1 MKKILLSLVTLLT
14 TTSTINA
21 MPYQQAREQALFL
34 TDKMAYELNL
44 TEQQYEAAYEINLD
58 YLMDVNTVDDVYSAC
73 WRQRNADLQCVLLSW
88 QYTTFRAATYF
99 FRPLYWS
106 AGNWHFSIYA
116 HYPHR
121 DFYYFSRPACYVSY
135 RGGHSWRY
143 NGGTSWYIHH
153 AHNYRN
159 TGRPH
164 IGLRDNFHRNGHRDN
179 VAPHREAHR
188 QNDDSHRQHGQQR
201 PEIHRNNRPGTPV
214 YNNGNRTNYNNQ
226 NRNDRRNYTR
236 ESSTRTTVNTRDN
249 GSRGNYGDRR
259 GTTSGNRN
267 AFGTRNSDSNPSRNT
282 PSRSFSS
289 GNNNVSRGSGNTF
302 RGTTDQQQGS
312 SPSRIGRR

>member
-58 YLMDVNTVDDVYSAC
+58 YLMDVNTVNDVYSAC

-88 QYTTFRAATYF
+88 QYTTFCAATYF

-121 DFYYFSRPACYVSY
+121 DFYYFSRPVCYVSY
-135 RGGHSWRY
+135 RGAHSWRY
-143 NGGTSWYIHH
+143 NGGTSWYVHH

-159 TGRPH
+159 TDRPH
-164 IGLRDNFHRNGHRDN
+164 IGLRDNLHRNGHRSN
-179 VAPHREAHR
+179 VTPHRER
-188 QNDDSHRQHGQQR
+188 R
-201 PEIHRNNRPGTPV
+201 PSTTT
-214 YNNGNRTNYNNQ
+214 YSNGNRTNYNNQ
-226 NRNDRRNYTR
+226 RQNDRRNYTR

-249 GSRGNYGDRR
+249 GSRSNYGDRR
-259 GTTSGNRN
+259 VTPSGNRN
-267 AFGTRNSDSNPSRNT
+267 AFGTRNSGSNPSRNT
-282 PSRSFSS
+282 PSRSFSP
-289 GNNNVSRGSGNTF
+289 GNSNVSRGSGNTF
-302 RGTTDQQQGS
+302 RGTTGQQQGS

>member
-58 YLMDVNTVDDVYSAC
+58 YLMDVNTVNDVYSAC

-88 QYTTFRAATYF
+88 QYTTFCAATYF

-121 DFYYFSRPACYVSY
+121 DFYYFSRPVCYVSY
-135 RGGHSWRY
+135 RGAHSWRY
-143 NGGTSWYIHH
+143 NGGTSWYVHH
-153 AHNYRN
+153 THNYRN

-164 IGLRDNFHRNGHRDN
+164 IGLRDNLHRNRYRSN
-179 VAPHREAHR
+179 VTPHRE
-188 QNDDSHRQHGQQR
+188 SR
-201 PEIHRNNRPGTPV
+201 PSTPT
-214 YNNGNRTNYNNQ
+214 YSNGNRINYNNQ
-226 NRNDRRNYTR
+226 KQNDRRNYTR

-249 GSRGNYGDRR
+249 GSRSNYGDRR
-259 GTTSGNRN
+259 VTPSNNRN
-267 AFGTRNSDSNPSRNT
+267 AFGTRNSSSNPSRNT
-282 PSRSFSS
+282 PSRSFSP
-289 GNNNVSRGSGNTF
+289 GNSNVSRVSGNTF
-302 RGTTDQQQGS
+302 RGTTGQQQGS

>member
-58 YLMDVNTVDDVYSAC
+58 YLMDVNTVNDVYSAC

-88 QYTTFRAATYF
+88 QYTTFCAATYF

-121 DFYYFSRPACYVSY
+121 DFYYFSRPVCYISY
-135 RGGHSWRY
+135 RGAHSWRY
-143 NGGTSWYIHH
+143 NGGTSWYVHH

-159 TGRPH
+159 TDRPH
-164 IGLRDNFHRNGHRDN
+164 IGLRDNLHRNGHRSN
-179 VAPHREAHR
+179 VTPHRER
-188 QNDDSHRQHGQQR
+188 R
-201 PEIHRNNRPGTPV
+201 PSTPT
-214 YNNGNRTNYNNQ
+214 YSNGNRINYNNQ
-226 NRNDRRNYTR
+226 KHNDRRNYTR

-249 GSRGNYGDRR
+249 GSRSNYGDRR
-259 GTTSGNRN
+259 VTPSNNRN
-267 AFGTRNSDSNPSRNT
+267 AFGTRNSSINPSRNT
-282 PSRSFSS
+282 PSRSFSPENS
-289 GNNNVSRGSGNTF
+289 NVSRGSGNTF
-302 RGTTDQQQGS
+302 RGTTGQQQGS

>member
-88 QYTTFRAATYF
+88 QYTTFCAATYF

-188 QNDDSHRQHGQQR
+188 PYSDNHRQHGQQR

-267 AFGTRNSDSNPSRNT
+267 AFGTRNSDSNPSRTT

-302 RGTTDQQQGS
+302 RGTTGQQQGS

>member
-88 QYTTFRAATYF
+88 QYTTFCAATYF

-188 QNDDSHRQHGQQR
+188 QNDDRHRQHGQQR

-302 RGTTDQQQGS
+302 RGTTGQQQGS

>member
-88 QYTTFRAATYF
+88 QYTTFCAATYF

-121 DFYYFSRPACYVSY
+121 DYYYFSRPACYVSY

-302 RGTTDQQQGS
+302 RGTTGQQQGS

>member
-88 QYTTFRAATYF
+88 QYTTFCAATYF

-302 RGTTDQQQGS
+302 RGTTGQQQGS

>member
-44 TEQQYEAAYEINLD
+44 TERQYEAAYEINLD

-88 QYTTFRAATYF
+88 QYTTFCAATYF

-121 DFYYFSRPACYVSY
+121 DYYYFSRPACYVSY

-188 QNDDSHRQHGQQR
+188 QNDDRHRQHGQQR

-302 RGTTDQQQGS
+302 RGTTGQQQGS